1 MTSFVHVDQPTEH
14 PAIIRAERAAESIKQ
29 ATRHVLSARGA
40 ASLLLAAIVSALL
53 VVASQVIDSWSDG
66 HLLAGWIALWTVGF
80 AALALAAGPV
90 RGAVNNLRA
99 SMRRFAATRRAA
111 AQDEALWAV
120 ALTDARVMADISRA
134 MSQDAGKD
142 VLEIPA
148 ASASRYEWGRGL

>member
-29 ATRHVLSARGA
+29 VTREVLSPRGA

-53 VVASQVIDSWSDG
+53 VVANQVIDTWSEG
-66 HLLAGWIALWTVGF
+66 HLMVGWIALWTVGF

-90 RGAVNNLRA
+90 RSAVTNARVKLRQ
-99 SMRRFAATRRAA
+99 FAAARRAA
-111 AQDEALWAV
+111 DQDEALWAV

-134 MSQDAGKD
+134 MSQGGARD
-142 VLEIPA
+142 V
-148 ASASRYEWGRGL
+148 RGYY